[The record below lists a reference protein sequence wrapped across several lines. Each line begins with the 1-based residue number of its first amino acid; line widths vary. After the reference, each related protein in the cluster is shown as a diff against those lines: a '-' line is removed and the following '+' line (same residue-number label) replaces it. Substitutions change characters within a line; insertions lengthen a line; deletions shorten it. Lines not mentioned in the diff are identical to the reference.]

1 MGTGLAVTA
10 TAVVLFWAYRRMSH
24 TQPLNADGAS
34 QALQGWDLLHGNLL
48 LHGWTVSDVSFYTNE
63 VLIFAV
69 VEAIH
74 GLNAEAL
81 YIVAAVVYTALVL
94 AVALLAKGRAT
105 GRAAVARIAVA
116 VAIMLVPASGM
127 GSWVLLGSSDHTGTG
142 VPLLLAWLVLDRAD
156 LAHRA
161 APRWLPYALA
171 VLLAWGQISDPLVM
185 FIGAIPLAILG
196 VVRLYVLRRAARRS
210 GEAGRGRT
218 AFDWRGTDARL
229 VAAALGSIM
238 LTRLAHVLIEVAG
251 GFQAHSVPVR
261 LVSPDRFGA
270 NLSNTGETL
279 ALLFGGYFPDRAG
292 VLDVTMGAVRLFG
305 LFVVAAA
312 VCVVLVRSW
321 RAAIGAGSEPSMVDQ
336 LLALAIVVNLGAFV
350 VSTLPWDLTSA
361 RQLTAILTLG
371 AVLAG
376 RVWGPR
382 LAAMRWLPAAV
393 AVMVLVYG
401 GEFVARTTEPPVPAA
416 NAELAGWL
424 EAHGLSYGL
433 AGFWSS
439 NDVTLL
445 TAGRV
450 RVAPVTGEAQL
461 YGYRWLSNADW
472 YDPGAHD
479 ARFMIVDRHYPPYGT
494 EAGATQ
500 SFGPPIARHEVGQ
513 YTVLVY
519 DHNLLVGLPAACLPA
534 TAPSMADCA

>member
-1 MGTGLAVTA
+1 M
-10 TAVVLFWAYRRMSH
+10 VLFWAYRRMSH

-63 VLIFAV
+63 VLVFAV

-74 GLNAEAL
+74 GLNPDAL
-81 YIVAAVVYTALVL
+81 HIVAAVVYTALVL
-94 AVALLAKGRAT
+94 AVALLARGRAT

-142 VPLLLAWLVLDRAD
+142 VPLLLTWLVLDRALTD
-156 LAHRA
+156 PSRRA

-171 VLLAWGQISDPLVM
+171 ALLTWGQISDPLVM
-185 FIGAIPLAILG
+185 FIGALPLAVLG
-196 VVRLYVLRRAARRS
+196 LVRLFVARRVARRS
-210 GEAGRGRT
+210 GGAGRA

-229 VAAALGSIM
+229 VAAALGSIV
-238 LTRLAHVLIEVAG
+238 LTRLAHLMIEVAG
-251 GFQAHSVPVR
+251 GFQAHGVPVR
-261 LVSPDRFGA
+261 LVSPDRVGA

-292 VLDVTMGAVRLFG
+292 VLDVTMGAVRLLG

-312 VCVVLVRSW
+312 VCVMLVKSW

-336 LLALAIVVNLGAFV
+336 LLALAVVVNLGAFV

-376 RVWGPR
+376 RVWGPQ
-382 LAAMRWLPAAV
+382 LAEMRWLPAAV

-401 GEFVARTTEPPVPAA
+401 GEFVARTTERPVPAA

-439 NDVTLL
+439 NDVTLI
-445 TAGRV
+445 TSGRV
-450 RVAPVTGEAQL
+450 RVAPVTGEAKL

-479 ARFMIVDRHYPPYGT
+479 ARFMIVDRRYPPYGT
-494 EAGATQ
+494 EAGAAQ
-500 SFGPPIARHEVGQ
+500 SFGPPIARHEVG
-513 YTVLVY
+513 
-519 DHNLLVGLPAACLPA
+519 
-534 TAPSMADCA
+534 